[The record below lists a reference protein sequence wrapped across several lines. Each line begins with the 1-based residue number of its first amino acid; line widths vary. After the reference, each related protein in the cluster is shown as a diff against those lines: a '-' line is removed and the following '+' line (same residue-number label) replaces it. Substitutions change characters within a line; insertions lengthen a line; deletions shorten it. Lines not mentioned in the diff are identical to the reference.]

1 MPAAAPNAV
10 TTPANSPKM
19 LTVSPAEAGQ
29 KLVQYLGRVLG
40 NDLPGSVLMRWIRTG
55 QVRVDGK
62 RAKPFDRVDVGQAV
76 RLPPFAEIPQNTQ
89 RVTPLDLTV
98 LARTDAWLVIVKP
111 VGLPVHPGS
120 GWTDSV
126 QTRLAQAFAGSAF
139 VPCIAHRLDRDTSG
153 VLLVA
158 RTHRALTSAHALF
171 KSGGAAKEYLCWVR
185 GRWTLSGLGEPVEM
199 LDRLEKSGPEGR
211 EKMVRASGR
220 DGKEARLRA
229 TPLVILPEH
238 TLLAVR
244 LFTGRTHQIRAQLSL
259 RGHAIV
265 GDAKYGGGTLP
276 MLLHA
281 WRLSV
286 GEDVFA
292 CPPPWTGRWTVA
304 GDLLETPAP
313 R

>member
-1 MPAAAPNAV
+1 V
-10 TTPANSPKM
+10 TTSPNSPKI

-40 NDLPGSVLMRWIRTG
+40 KDLPGSVLMRWIRTG

-62 RAKPFDRVDVGQAV
+62 RAKPFDRLNAGQAV
-76 RLPPFAEIPQNTQ
+76 RLPPFAEIPQTEQ
-89 RVTPLDLTV
+89 SVTPLDLPV
-98 LARTDAWLVIVKP
+98 LARTDDWLVIAKP

-126 QTRLAQAFAGSAF
+126 QTRLAASFAGSAF

-158 RTHRALTSAHALF
+158 RTHRALTTAHELF
-171 KSGGAAKEYLCWVR
+171 KTGGAAKEYLCWVR
-185 GRWTLSGLGEPVEM
+185 GRWTLSGLHEPVEM
-199 LDRLEKSGPEGR
+199 EDRLEKSGPEGR
-211 EKMVRASGR
+211 EKMVCAMGSG
-220 DGKEARLRA
+220 GKEARLRA
-229 TPLVILPEH
+229 TPRVIRPEH
-238 TLLAVR
+238 ALVAVR

-265 GDAKYGGGTLP
+265 GDAKYGGGAPP

-281 WRLSV
+281 WRLAI

-292 CPPPWTGRWTVA
+292 CPPPWGGPWAV
-304 GDLLETPAP
+304 GNDVLEQVAP

>member
-1 MPAAAPNAV
+1 VTAHVKSPN
-10 TTPANSPKM
+10 S

-40 NDLPGSVLMRWIRTG
+40 KDLPGSVLMRWIRTG

-62 RAKPFDRVDVGQAV
+62 RAKPFDRLDAGQAV
-76 RLPPFAEIPQNTQ
+76 RLPPFAEIPDTAQSAG
-89 RVTPLDLTV
+89 PLDLLV
-98 LARTDAWLVIVKP
+98 LARTDDWLVIAKP

-126 QTRLAQAFAGSAF
+126 QTRLAQAYAGSAF
-139 VPCIAHRLDRDTSG
+139 VPSIAHRLDRDTSG

-185 GRWTLSGLGEPVEM
+185 GRWELSGLGQPVEM

-211 EKMVRASGR
+211 EKMVRASGGQ
-220 DGKEARLRA
+220 GKEARLRA
-229 TPLVILPEH
+229 TPLVIQPEH
-238 TLLAVR
+238 TLVAVR

-265 GDAKYGGGTLP
+265 GDAKYGGGAPP

-281 WRLSV
+281 WRLAI
-286 GEDVFA
+286 GEDVFS
-292 CPPPWTGRWTVA
+292 CPPHWTGQWAVA
-304 GDLLETPAP
+304 GDLLEQVAP
-313 R
+313 W